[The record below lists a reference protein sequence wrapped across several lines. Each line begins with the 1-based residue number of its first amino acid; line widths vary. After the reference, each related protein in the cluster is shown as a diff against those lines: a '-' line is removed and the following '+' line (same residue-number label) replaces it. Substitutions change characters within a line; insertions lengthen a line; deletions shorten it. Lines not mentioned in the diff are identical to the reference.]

1 MIQVKEAKNHYI
13 NATALSF
20 GENDLG
26 SPNRVAVSLVGGAA
40 ILVHVKGTID
50 YAADGNFQRWT
61 LKGYSTKLAAN
72 TPYYIYA
79 RLDRSAPEALIT
91 FSANRYALD
100 GSIEGDSSTAP
111 STRYWYVRIGQLS
124 ETDGVTNRELT
135 YDSGALGTD
144 MEINKGNDLIEE
156 AFIFHYDD
164 TNDPKKLTAIQAKAG
179 LWTDYFLSAKGNNNI
194 GTSGTGG
201 ASKLGEL
208 INVSSDADIVH
219 ATDKIL
225 TLSAGDNLWKLS
237 DLSDMVGLD
246 ENALFDY
253 LTRNSYAKKSDIP
266 SLSGYATESWVKQ
279 QGYLT
284 QHQDLS
290 DYAKKDDIPTNVS
303 AFNND
308 ANYATVSDLDNRI
321 DALVNGAPAAY
332 DTLKEIADVLSK
344 NVDSIDDII
353 TALGNKVNQSDFD
366 DTITDI
372 NTSIDNLSKEL
383 GLKLDASIFNDLFE
397 KVEIS
402 KGVWAIKAKLGLF
415 SDSFISAKGSNNS
428 GTGSTG
434 GAVALYKLNDVKE
447 GDNAVYGATDGAVLV
462 YDGSTGKW
470 QGVEQSKIV
479 PNLSGYATEQWVK
492 QQGYLTQH
500 QDLSGYA
507 KLTDIPVIPTADIEK
522 GVTAYGWGD
531 HSKVGYLTSHQ
542 SLDGYVNEIA
552 TSGSGNAITSVSKS
566 GKKLTFTKGA
576 TYLTSITSKL
586 VTDALGY
593 TPFDSNSFTKSNI
606 KSTLGISD
614 WALEA
619 SKPGYAF
626 SDLTSHP
633 TTINGYGI
641 TDSYTSTEVNDLL
654 KSYVDLDTAQ
664 TITNAKTF
672 GRNIA
677 FKNVAYTSDAEFNI
691 FQATNGVS
699 VISHTKDSFGSRI
712 YTSEDGR
719 LLVLEMLN
727 PTTDHSYLNVGL
739 HMRNEDI
746 SGWPAFYFGC
756 QPRNSRCLTG
766 SGDLFS
772 YAEFSGLNLAITDQ
786 QTSVNNMTGV
796 TLEYVKSDSALRIRR
811 LIIPTPG
818 GHTEPT
824 DDANLI
830 VSKVSTNKIQIG
842 DGFIEWDATNNG
854 FKVTGGLYTEGY
866 LSAKG
871 ANSNGGSSSGGGL
884 IESVYQ
890 IDKFGQTFDQYEND
904 TFNAFAINSLHER
917 LSDLENKAT
926 SVSYTAMQTSGT
938 KIGTITIDGSSKVIY
953 APAIP
958 TKVSSFTNDANY
970 ATISDLDSRINA
982 LINGAPAAY
991 DTLKE
996 IADVLSGN
1004 VNSIDDIITT
1014 LGTKANKDYVDNTLK
1029 GYQPLITSSNKL
1041 AYSLISGTP
1050 TLATVATSGKYSDL
1064 SGLPTI
1070 PTVPTSLKNPYSLK
1084 FGTKTYDG
1092 STEKTITAAD
1102 LGALTAHQDL
1112 SGYQT
1117 KITSTNKLSA
1127 SLVSGLA
1134 TVATSG
1140 KYSDLSE
1147 LPTIP
1152 TSLKSPYSLTF
1163 GSKTYDGSAAKEIV
1177 ASDLGALTSHQT
1189 IYALTIK
1196 NSGGTTQLTYTPN
1209 SAAGS
1214 LTLTKA
1220 MVGLGNVE
1228 NTKLSTWAG
1237 TENITTLGTITTG
1250 TWNGSKIGNSYLSNS
1265 SISIA
1270 GTSVSLGSSITAD
1283 TLKNNLGLGSFAYK
1297 SSLAFSDLTGKPTTI
1312 SGYGITD
1319 AKIAN
1324 GVITLGTN
1332 TITPLTSHQTIYNLT
1347 LQAGTF
1353 TAVTFDPNGAAKT
1366 VNIPTTTSHIS
1377 EGSNLYFTNARA
1389 VSALSST
1396 VTGINN
1402 SITTLNGYFSNG
1414 VANSAAKLTTIS
1426 KTAWG
1431 QTYWTSGGVPTSIS
1445 GNMTGVGS
1453 ITMTGAISG
1462 VTSITASGAISTSST
1477 ISATAGIWSDGYVSA
1492 KGQNTSSDIRL
1503 KEFIKDVY
1511 LSVSDI
1517 SHAPSMLFKWKS
1529 GGGFDIGSSAQ
1540 YWQRLL
1546 PNAVKERNGFLEMQ
1560 YANIALISAISLA
1573 KNLES
1578 HEERISRLER
1588 EIIDLRI
1595 ENEKLKINN
1604 TRI

>member
-1 MIQVKEAKNHYI
+1 MIQVKESKNHYI

-111 STRYWYVRIGQLS
+111 STRYWYVRIGQLN
-124 ETDGVTNRELT
+124 ETDGITNRELT

-144 MEINKGNDLIEE
+144 MEINKGSDLIEE
-156 AFIFHYDD
+156 AFVFHYDD
-164 TNDPKKLTAIQAKAG
+164 ANDPNKLTSIQAKAG
-179 LWTDYFLSAKGNNNI
+179 LWTDYFLSAKGNNSI

-208 INVSSDADIVH
+208 MNVSSDADIVH

-447 GDNAVYGATDGAVLV
+447 GANAVYGATDGAVLV

-500 QDLSGYA
+500 QDLTGYA
-507 KLTDIPVIPTADIEK
+507 TESWVK
-522 GVTAYGWGD
+522 
-531 HSKVGYLTSHQ
+531 SQGYLTQ
-542 SLDGYVNEIA
+542 
-552 TSGSGNAITSVSKS
+552 
-566 GKKLTFTKGA
+566 
-576 TYLTSITSKL
+576 
-586 VTDALGY
+586 
-593 TPFDSNSFTKSNI
+593 
-606 KSTLGISD
+606 
-614 WALEA
+614 
-619 SKPGYAF
+619 
-626 SDLTSHP
+626 
-633 TTINGYGI
+633 
-641 TDSYTSTEVNDLL
+641 
-654 KSYVDLDTAQ
+654 
-664 TITNAKTF
+664 
-672 GRNIA
+672 
-677 FKNVAYTSDAEFNI
+677 
-691 FQATNGVS
+691 
-699 VISHTKDSFGSRI
+699 
-712 YTSEDGR
+712 
-719 LLVLEMLN
+719 
-727 PTTDHSYLNVGL
+727 
-739 HMRNEDI
+739 
-746 SGWPAFYFGC
+746 
-756 QPRNSRCLTG
+756 
-766 SGDLFS
+766 
-772 YAEFSGLNLAITDQ
+772 
-786 QTSVNNMTGV
+786 
-796 TLEYVKSDSALRIRR
+796 
-811 LIIPTPG
+811 
-818 GHTEPT
+818 
-824 DDANLI
+824 
-830 VSKVSTNKIQIG
+830 
-842 DGFIEWDATNNG
+842 
-854 FKVTGGLYTEGY
+854 
-866 LSAKG
+866 
-871 ANSNGGSSSGGGL
+871 
-884 IESVYQ
+884 
-890 IDKFGQTFDQYEND
+890 
-904 TFNAFAINSLHER
+904 
-917 LSDLENKAT
+917 
-926 SVSYTAMQTSGT
+926 
-938 KIGTITIDGSSKVIY
+938 
-953 APAIP
+953 
-958 TKVSSFTNDANY
+958 
-970 ATISDLDSRINA
+970 
-982 LINGAPAAY
+982 
-991 DTLKE
+991 
-996 IADVLSGN
+996 
-1004 VNSIDDIITT
+1004 
-1014 LGTKANKDYVDNTLK
+1014 
-1029 GYQPLITSSNKL
+1029 
-1041 AYSLISGTP
+1041 
-1050 TLATVATSGKYSDL
+1050 
-1064 SGLPTI
+1064 
-1070 PTVPTSLKNPYSLK
+1070 
-1084 FGTKTYDG
+1084 
-1092 STEKTITAAD
+1092 
-1102 LGALTAHQDL
+1102 HQDL

-1134 TVATSG
+1134 TVSTSG
-1140 KYSDLSE
+1140 KYSDLSG

-1324 GVITLGTN
+1324 GVITLGVN

-1389 VSALSST
+1389 VSALNST

-1588 EIIDLRI
+1588 DYRFK
-1595 ENEKLKINN
+1595 N
-1604 TRI
+1604 